1 MTDIQSLTRDA
12 VALIL
17 LLSLPALVVAALTGV
32 IVGLVQSVT
41 QIQDQA
47 ISYGI
52 KVITVSATVFFTGA
66 WMKLE
71 LLRLLSRAFLL
82 ISAAP
87 PPG

>member
-1 MTDIQSLTRDA
+1 MTDTQALARDA
-12 VALIL
+12 IALIL
-17 LLSLPALVVAALTGV
+17 VLSLPALAVAALTGIV
-32 IVGLVQSVT
+32 VGLAQSIT

-52 KVITVSATVFFTGA
+52 KVIAVSATVFFTGA

-71 LLRLLSRAFLL
+71 LLRLLSRVFLL
-82 ISAAP
+82 ISVSP